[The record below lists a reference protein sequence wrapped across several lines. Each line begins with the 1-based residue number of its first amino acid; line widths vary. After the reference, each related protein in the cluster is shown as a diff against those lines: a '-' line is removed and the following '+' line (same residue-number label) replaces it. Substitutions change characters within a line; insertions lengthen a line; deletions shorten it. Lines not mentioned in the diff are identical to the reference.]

1 MSFSTALMVSALVLS
16 GPGDANPDRST
27 ANTVQVK
34 HCLVSMIDHVRL
46 SASTAG
52 PLASRPLDEGAVVT
66 KGDILAQL
74 DDSEAQIKREA
85 AEAEM
90 TVAKEQ
96 ADSNANIDAAEKMAK
111 VAEAEYQQAL
121 DINRKSPGAISETE
135 VRRLRLTWERGVL
148 QAEVARLEKSV
159 AEKTVIAKQAAVK
172 AAENEIRLRKI
183 VAPMDAIIDHVMA
196 SEGEWVQPGQPVFEL
211 VRVDRLRVEAFL
223 NATEISPH
231 EVEGQP
237 VVIEI
242 QVRDPKTKQLH
253 YEKFESKI
261 TFVSRQVVSD
271 GAYRIATDFDNRKYG
286 NGWAVSP
293 GLTANMTIK
302 LASGVEPVAA
312 PAAEAAPKPL
322 PRFTPSAA
330 K

>member
-16 GPGDANPDRST
+16 GPGDANPDRGSS
-27 ANTVQVK
+27 NTVQVK

-52 PLASRPLDEGAVVT
+52 PLATRPLEEGTVVT

-90 TVAKEQ
+90 IVAKEQ
-96 ADSNANIDAAEKMAK
+96 AESNANIEAAEKMAK

-121 DINRKSPGAISETE
+121 EINRKSPGAISETE

-159 AEKTVIAKQAAVK
+159 AGKTVIAKQAAVK

-242 QVRDPKTKQLH
+242 QVRDPKTKQLR

-286 NGWAVSP
+286 NSWAVSP

-302 LASGVEPVAA
+302 LAGDVEPAAA
-312 PAAEAAPKPL
+312 PAAAAAPKPFS
-322 PRFTPSAA
+322 RFTPA